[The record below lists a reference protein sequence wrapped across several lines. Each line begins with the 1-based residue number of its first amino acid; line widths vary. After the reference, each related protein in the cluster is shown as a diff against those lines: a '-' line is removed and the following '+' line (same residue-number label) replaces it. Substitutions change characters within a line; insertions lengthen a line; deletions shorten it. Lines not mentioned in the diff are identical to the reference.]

1 MVVLGFPAPL
11 MHLTRS
17 GLDESHTLKL
27 PCEGINF
34 DGEGI
39 FL

>member
-1 MVVLGFPAPL
+1 MAVLGFPARL
-11 MHLTRS
+11 MHLTRC
-17 GLDESHTLKL
+17 GLGESHTLKL

-34 DGEGI
+34 NGVGI